1 MSQRTRSLI
10 RCLIPNLRRFAGVA
24 MALLSVSA
32 ATSFAQKSPAEV
44 EALMD
49 KCFDRKVAEERQ
61 RGGSVLG
68 TMIPALLGE
77 CKTEIDAAISS
88 SSIANA
94 SGSADASSSKLPACT
109 GADAAFWNMCQGS
122 ITFPSG
128 NRYVGEFKN
137 GLRNGQGT
145 FTFATGD
152 KYVGDWKDGQFHGRG
167 IGTSATGNQYIGE
180 YKNGKRDGFGTL
192 TSADGSKYAGE
203 WRDGKRDG
211 RGTLTHADG
220 RTETGTWEADTQI
233 KGTEPALA
241 NSAATS
247 SSAPAPAN
255 ATPTEKSKLPPCR
268 GTNVKAWN
276 MCVGTETDSDGRKY
290 VGEFADGEPS
300 GLGTL
305 YHPDGITI
313 TGRWKSGQVDQMIS
327 CVGLPMCS
335 QN

>member
-1 MSQRTRSLI
+1 MSQRATSFI
-10 RCLIPNLRRFAGVA
+10 RYFFPNLRRFAGVA
-24 MALLSVSA
+24 IALLSVSA

-77 CKTEIDAAISS
+77 CKTEIDAA
-88 SSIANA
+88 N
-94 SGSADASSSKLPACT
+94 SK
-109 GADAAFWNMCQGS
+109 GA
-122 ITFPSG
+122 
-128 NRYVGEFKN
+128 
-137 GLRNGQGT
+137 
-145 FTFATGD
+145 
-152 KYVGDWKDGQFHGRG
+152 
-167 IGTSATGNQYIGE
+167 
-180 YKNGKRDGFGTL
+180 
-192 TSADGSKYAGE
+192 
-203 WRDGKRDG
+203 
-211 RGTLTHADG
+211 
-220 RTETGTWEADTQI
+220 
-233 KGTEPALA
+233 EPALA
-241 NSAATS
+241 NSAATA

>member
-1 MSQRTRSLI
+1 MNYKTRSLI
-10 RCLIPNLRRFAGVA
+10 ELVHQKLRCFAGVA
-24 MALLSVSA
+24 IAAMSVSMTA
-32 ATSFAQKSPAEV
+32 SFAQISPAEI

-61 RGGSVLG
+61 RGGSVFG

-77 CKTEIDAAISS
+77 CKTEIDAANSS
-88 SSIANA
+88 SSVANT
-94 SGSADASSSKLPACT
+94 SRSVGASSSKLPACT
-109 GADAAFWNMCQGS
+109 GPDASFWNMCQGS

-152 KYVGDWKDGQFHGRG
+152 KYAGEWKDGQYHGRG
-167 IGTSATGNQYIGE
+167 TGTSTTGNQYIGE
-180 YKNGKRDGFGTL
+180 YKNGKRDGFGTY
-192 TSADGSKYAGE
+192 THADSSKYAGE

-211 RGTLTHADG
+211 QGTLTHADG

-241 NSAATS
+241 NSAATAL
-247 SSAPAPAN
+247 SAPTPAN

-268 GTNVKAWN
+268 GTNVKTWN

-290 VGEFADGEPS
+290 VGEYADGEPN

-335 QN
+335 QQ